1 MMAMTII
8 SLADMQRDPGEVLRR
23 VERGETV
30 RIVRGSVAFAEI
42 TPVLNAALAGAST
55 PNGNHDRPFG
65 LCAGEFTVPTD
76 FDAPLPEST
85 LREFE
90 G

>member
-1 MMAMTII
+1 MTII

-30 RIVRGSVAFAEI
+30 RIVRGSVVFAEI
-42 TPVLNAALAGAST
+42 TPVLNAARTDTST
-55 PNGNHDRPFG
+55 TNGNHDRPFG
-65 LCAGEFTVPTD
+65 LCAGEFTVPAD
-76 FDAPLPEST
+76 FDAPLPDVT